1 MPGSRITNLLSV
13 EKQAISRY
21 AQARRIRPLQNQN
34 NFYNRFAYLNK
45 HRILWLGLN
54 ETFCGN
60 LVTISECRAEPKF
73 SKCRQHSD
81 FTVCPS
87 SDISSTRKSTWF
99 LESLN
104 NSKNTSNTL
113 KKFKRTLQWKFRKKF
128 FGCRAF
134 SLLKTVP
141 GCRAYS
147 HSAEFKLILTCD
159 FALPV
164 RCLFL
169 HRLL

>member
-1 MPGSRITNLLSV
+1 MPGSRITNLPSV

-21 AQARRIRPLQNQN
+21 AQARKISPLQNQN
-34 NFYNRFAYLNK
+34 NFYNRLAYLNK
-45 HRILWLGLN
+45 HRILSLGLN

-113 KKFKRTLQWKFRKKF
+113 KKFKRTLQWKFRKMF
-128 FGCRAF
+128 R
-134 SLLKTVP
+134 LP
-141 GCRAYS
+141 G
-147 HSAEFKLILTCD
+147 I
-159 FALPV
+159 
-164 RCLFL
+164 
-169 HRLL
+169 